1 MAGPEIV
8 KLKKILREK
17 AVPPGTEV
25 PLDVMR
31 KGMEK
36 VAFKAADDIQVEQV
50 TVAGCAAE
58 WVRAPGCQAGK
69 AILYLHGGGYV
80 MGSIN
85 THRSM
90 VGEISR
96 ASQAAALLLDY
107 RLAPEHPFPA
117 AVEDGVAAYRWL
129 LDQGFKPQHLS
140 ISGDSAGGGLVLAV
154 LVSARDQGLPMPASA
169 IPISPWADMT
179 CTNDSFK
186 TRAEADPMVAP
197 GGINKMAARYL
208 NGADAKHPYASP
220 NFANLKGLPPLLIH
234 VGRDEVLLDDSI
246 KLDAKAKADGV
257 KSTLEIWDDMIH
269 VWHAFHPMLP
279 EGKQAIVRVG
289 EFMREQWA
297 ALAAALE
304 HHHHH
309 H

>member
-17 AVPPGTEV
+17 AAPPGTDI

-36 VAFKAADDIQVEQV
+36 VAFKAADDIQTEQI
-50 TVAGCAAE
+50 TVAGRAAE
-58 WVRAPGCQAGK
+58 WVRAPGVQAGR

-80 MGSIN
+80 MGSAN

-90 VGEISR
+90 VGEVSR

-107 RLAPEHPFPA
+107 RMAPEDPFPA

-129 LDQGFKPQHLS
+129 LDQGFKPQNLA
-140 ISGDSAGGGLVLAV
+140 IAGDSAGGGLALAT
-154 LVSARDQGLPMPASA
+154 LVSARDQGLPMPAA
-169 IPISPWADMT
+169 AVPISPWSDLT
-179 CTNDSFK
+179 CTNESYQ
-186 TRAEADPMVAP
+186 TRAAADPMITP
-197 GGINKMAARYL
+197 GAKGINRMANLYL
-208 NGADAKHPYASP
+208 NGKDATHPYASP
-220 NFANLKGLPPLLIH
+220 NFASLKSLPPLLIH

-257 KSTLEIWDDMIH
+257 NSTLEIWDDMIH

-289 EFMREQWA
+289 EFLRGHWA
-297 ALAAALE
+297 AA
-304 HHHHH
+304 
-309 H
+309 